1 MQHQTFNY
9 DKEKGIRIDS
19 NTRRDLFDKFAD
31 YALDLSKLVF
41 GGVILAG
48 IMGLI
53 YFLSFFTVLAAIAL
67 VWALLQLWHTS
78 EQNIESGI

>member
-1 MQHQTFNY
+1 
-9 DKEKGIRIDS
+9 
-19 NTRRDLFDKFAD
+19 
-31 YALDLSKLVF
+31 
-41 GGVILAG
+41 
-48 IMGLI
+48 MGLI